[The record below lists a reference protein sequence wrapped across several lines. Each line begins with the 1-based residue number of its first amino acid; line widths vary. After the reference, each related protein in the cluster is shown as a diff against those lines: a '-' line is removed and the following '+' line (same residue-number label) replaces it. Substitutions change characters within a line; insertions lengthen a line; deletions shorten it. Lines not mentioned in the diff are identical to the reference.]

1 MPRVSIITPAFNV
14 AEYIEAAIGSALS
27 QTFGDF
33 EYIIV
38 DDGSSD
44 ETLSIANKFSEIDS
58 RIRVFSCSQNM
69 GAAAARNVGLKHAIG
84 ELITFLDADDTWQ
97 QSFLSEMVTF
107 IDEQSSDC
115 RGVFC
120 WSEVANKYGEGQLS
134 NHPRAGRYNLFR
146 YMLKMAPNG
155 NGSSLLF
162 KRDAII
168 RAGEFRNHPVGHDT
182 EFFMETIAKDGMDEL
197 KRQYLNC

>member
-69 GAAAARNVGLKHAIG
+69 GAAAARNVGLKYAIG

-155 NGSSLLF
+155 NGSSL
-162 KRDAII
+162 KIP
-168 RAGEFRNHPVGHDT
+168 H
-182 EFFMETIAKDGMDEL
+182 TIWSAYL
-197 KRQYLNC
+197 KVSLSIFVA